1 MTYKFQ
7 ISLLTSF
14 RKPPYICI
22 DNTLFLNQESIF
34 MNNLKRISSLI
45 CLLLLSGQMLYAQ
58 ISSPVNEARGCFSM
72 GIQETLND
80 EVQACYQITIEFDAL
95 ELGQPVDIKALHP
108 FNDAVIY
115 ESSCTSECNI
125 EWCFARA
132 DFINV
137 VNFECSTSSQTAAGQ
152 FGAVTDVEAG
162 GSCKQVDGCIVII
175 GG

>member
-58 ISSPVNEARGCFSM
+58 ISSPVNE
-72 GIQETLND
+72 
-80 EVQACYQITIEFDAL
+80 
-95 ELGQPVDIKALHP
+95 
-108 FNDAVIY
+108 
-115 ESSCTSECNI
+115 
-125 EWCFARA
+125 FARA